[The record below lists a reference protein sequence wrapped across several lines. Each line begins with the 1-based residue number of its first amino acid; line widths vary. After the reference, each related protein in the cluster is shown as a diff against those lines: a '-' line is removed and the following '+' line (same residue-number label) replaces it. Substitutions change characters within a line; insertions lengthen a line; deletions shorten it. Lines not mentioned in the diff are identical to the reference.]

1 MGPRDEFPALVVPSL
16 SETEWCG
23 NDPKRI
29 ITVTSSPIENSAE
42 AMSASDLT
50 SYMLLK
56 TVTVYK
62 TLSLSSMT
70 FSNDPGTTGEP
81 FFVCRST

>member
-16 SETEWCG
+16 SETEWDG
-23 NDPKRI
+23 ND
-29 ITVTSSPIENSAE
+29 SSGYNSYSTPIENSEE

-81 FFVCRST
+81 FFVCRFT